1 MAPYRDGN
9 PGRVR
14 VLLDANGLMGP
25 VQFGVDV
32 FTEIEGLVGS
42 FEPVTLEEV
51 VRELEG
57 LSRGRGRDAAAAKVG
72 LSLARRCTV
81 EKSPVNSVPVDDM
94 ITEFADMTGCMV
106 MTNDRRLRE
115 RLLDKNIDV
124 IYLRNQK
131 TLEILRG

>member
-1 MAPYRDGN
+1 
-9 PGRVR
+9 VR
-14 VLLDANGLMGP
+14 VLFDANGLMVP

-32 FTEIEGLVGS
+32 FSGVEGLIGS
-42 FEPVTLEEV
+42 FEPVTLAEI

-72 LSLARRCTV
+72 LSLARRCVV
-81 EKSPVNSVPVDDM
+81 EKSPVTGVPVDDM
-94 ITEFADMTGCMV
+94 IVEFAGATGCMV

-124 IYLRNQK
+124 ISLRNQK
-131 TLEILRG
+131 TLDIIRG